1 MSFTLPD
8 LPYATD
14 AFGDTLSAETFA
26 FHHGKHHKAYV
37 DKTNE
42 LVGTTIDLDGASL
55 SDVIIAAADRGNKAL
70 FNNAAQ
76 IWNHSFYWQCL
87 SPDAQKPTGKLAK
100 LIDDGFG
107 STDALLAELKKEA
120 VGHFGSGWAWL
131 MLDGDALKITSLHD
145 ADTPVAHDGMKP
157 LLTIDVWEH
166 AYYVDYRNARPSY
179 LDALMAKAINWDF
192 VAENLD
198 GRGVSRADQI

>member
-8 LPYATD
+8 LPYAKD
-14 AFGDTLSAETFA
+14 AFGAIISAETFE

-42 LVGTTIDLDGASL
+42 LVAKEAELSGASL
-55 SDVIIAAADRGNKAL
+55 SDVIIAAKESGNATL

-87 SPDAQKPTGKLAK
+87 SPEQQAPSGKLKDMIA
-100 LIDDGFG
+100 DEFG
-107 STDALLAELKKEA
+107 SQETMLEKFADEA
-120 VGHFGSGWAWL
+120 IKHFASGWAWL
-131 MLDGDALKITSLHD
+131 VLEKDTLKITSLHD
-145 ADTPVAHDGMKP
+145 ADTPVAHKMKP

-166 AYYVDYRNARPSY
+166 AYYIDYRNKRPDY
-179 LDALMAKAINWDF
+179 VDALLKHAINWEF
-192 VAENLD
+192 VAANLD
-198 GRGVSRADQI
+198 GEGVSRVDQ